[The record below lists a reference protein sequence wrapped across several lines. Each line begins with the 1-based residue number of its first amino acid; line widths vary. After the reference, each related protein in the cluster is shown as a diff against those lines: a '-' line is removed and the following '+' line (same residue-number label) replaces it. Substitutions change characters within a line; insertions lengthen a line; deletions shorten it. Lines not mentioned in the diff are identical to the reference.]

1 MARAGGP
8 QGTPDK
14 LGRMEFLLIL
24 PVLLFSV
31 VVHEV
36 AHAQVAR
43 WEGDDTAYALGRI
56 TLNPIPHL
64 DLMGSVIVPLI
75 LHLMPGGILFGWA
88 KPVPVN
94 PRNFR
99 NPKWG
104 DIRVSLAG
112 ITANFVLAIL
122 FTLII
127 VAAIL
132 LRDVTG
138 ELGGVWGVIADAA
151 YYGVFINLI
160 LAIFNLIPIPPL
172 DGSHVVYHLLP
183 ARLRARYREFGRY
196 GLMVIMMLVFVVPG
210 AIDYLLWPVQLLM
223 SVANSFISLWM

>member
-1 MARAGGP
+1 M
-8 QGTPDK
+8 
-14 LGRMEFLLIL
+14 GRMEFLLIL

-64 DLMGSVIVPLI
+64 DLMGSVIVPI
-75 LHLMPGGILFGWA
+75 LFIFLPGDFLFGWA

-94 PRNFR
+94 PGNFR
-99 NPKWG
+99 VRKWG

-112 ITANFVLAIL
+112 IVANFILAIL
-122 FTLII
+122 FTLLV
-127 VAAIL
+127 VAVLL

-138 ELGGVWGVIADAA
+138 NLGGAWGVIAQAA

-172 DGSHVVYHLLP
+172 DGSHVVFHLLP
-183 ARLRARYREFGRY
+183 ARLGARYRELGRY
-196 GLMVIMMLVFVVPG
+196 GLVVIILLVYVVPG
-210 AIDYLLWPVQLLM
+210 AFEVALWPVRLLM
-223 SVANSFISLWM
+223 TAADSFISLWM

>member
-1 MARAGGP
+1 
-8 QGTPDK
+8 
-14 LGRMEFLLIL
+14 MEFLLIL

-64 DLMGSVIVPLI
+64 DLMGSVIVPI
-75 LHLMPGGILFGWA
+75 LFIFLPGDFLFGWA

-94 PRNFR
+94 PGNFR
-99 NPKWG
+99 VRKWG

-112 ITANFVLAIL
+112 IVANFILAIL
-122 FTLII
+122 FTLLV
-127 VAAIL
+127 VAVLL

-138 ELGGVWGVIADAA
+138 NLGGAWSVIAQAA

-172 DGSHVVYHLLP
+172 DGSHVVFHLLP
-183 ARLRARYREFGRY
+183 ARLGARYRELGRY
-196 GLMVIMMLVFVVPG
+196 GLVVIILLVYVVPG
-210 AIDYLLWPVQLLM
+210 AFEIALWPVRLLM
-223 SVANSFISLWM
+223 TAADSFISLWM

>member
-1 MARAGGP
+1 M
-8 QGTPDK
+8 
-14 LGRMEFLLIL
+14 GRMEFLLIL

-64 DLMGSVIVPLI
+64 DLMGSVIVPLLFI
-75 LHLMPGGILFGWA
+75 FLPGDFLFGWA
-88 KPVPVN
+88 KPVPIN
-94 PRNFR
+94 PANFR
-99 NPKWG
+99 VRKWS

-112 ITANFVLAIL
+112 ITANFILAAL
-122 FTLII
+122 FTLLV
-127 VAAIL
+127 VAVLL
-132 LRDVTG
+132 LRDATG
-138 ELGGVWGVIADAA
+138 ELGGVWRVSFQAA

-183 ARLRARYREFGRY
+183 ERLGVRYRELGRY
-196 GLMVIMMLVFVVPG
+196 GLMVIMVLVMVVPG
-210 AIDYLLWPVQLLM
+210 AIDVALWPVQLLM
-223 SVANSFISLWM
+223 ALADSFISLWI

>member
-1 MARAGGP
+1 M
-8 QGTPDK
+8 
-14 LGRMEFLLIL
+14 GRMEFLLIL

-64 DLMGSVIVPLI
+64 DLMGSVIVPLLFI
-75 LHLMPGGILFGWA
+75 FLPGDFLFGWA

-94 PRNFR
+94 PGNFR
-99 NPKWG
+99 VRKWG

-112 ITANFVLAIL
+112 IVANFILAIL
-122 FTLII
+122 FTLLV
-127 VAAIL
+127 VAVLL
-132 LRDVTG
+132 LREVTWNM
-138 ELGGVWGVIADAA
+138 GGAWSVIAQAA

-172 DGSHVVYHLLP
+172 DGSHVVFHLLP
-183 ARLRARYREFGRY
+183 ARLGARYRELGRY
-196 GLMVIMMLVFVVPG
+196 GLVVIILLVYVVPG
-210 AIDYLLWPVQLLM
+210 AFEVALWPVRFLM
-223 SVANSFISLWM
+223 TAADSFISLWM

>member
-1 MARAGGP
+1 
-8 QGTPDK
+8 
-14 LGRMEFLLIL
+14 MEFLLIL

-36 AHAQVAR
+36 AHAQAAR

-64 DLMGSVIVPLI
+64 DLMGSVIVPLLFI
-75 LHLMPGGILFGWA
+75 FLPGDFLFGWA

-94 PRNFR
+94 PGNFR
-99 NPKWG
+99 VRKWG

-112 ITANFVLAIL
+112 IVANFILASL
-122 FTLII
+122 FTLLV
-127 VAAIL
+127 VAVLL
-132 LRDVTG
+132 LRGVAGDM
-138 ELGGVWGVIADAA
+138 GGVWSVIAQAA

-172 DGSHVVYHLLP
+172 DGSHVVFHLLP
-183 ARLRARYREFGRY
+183 ARLGARYRELGRY
-196 GLMVIMMLVFVVPG
+196 GLVVIMLLVLVVPG
-210 AIDYLLWPVQLLM
+210 AFDIALWPVRLLM
-223 SVANSFISLWM
+223 TAADSFISLWM